1 MSLINERIDDAGLS
15 RRLRLRIC
23 TIHFGSSDQDPI
35 RDVPV
40 YGHHK
45 ARESGTES
53 TILLHPEAVRFE
65 RS

>member
-1 MSLINERIDDAGLS
+1 MLLVNERIDDAELS

-45 ARESGTES
+45 TRESGAES
-53 TILLHPEAVRFE
+53 TILHPEAVRSE
-65 RS
+65 CD